1 MGKNQPVPEPVGPPP
16 TELEQIRMTT
26 NHVQNEVSR
35 QPHLTIKPYFL
46 LLVLKTR
53 SNTTTPST
61 QNTVNK

>member
-35 QPHLTIKPYFL
+35 SFSNLITD
-46 LLVLKTR
+46 LKVSFTMIWI
-53 SNTTTPST
+53 N
-61 QNTVNK
+61 

>member
-35 QPHLTIKPYFL
+35 SF
-46 LLVLKTR
+46 
-53 SNTTTPST
+53 SNHS
-61 QNTVNK
+61 QI